1 MKVSLNWLKD
11 YLDLSKYST
20 DDLFKI
26 FSYHIVEIEEA
37 KTLVSANNLTI
48 GYVKECEE
56 VEGTHLH
63 KCLIEIKPGE
73 YSQIICGA
81 PNMSQGVKAIVAL
94 PGAVLPG
101 DFKIKPSKI
110 HGIESNGMCCSL
122 QELGIDE
129 KYVPEE
135 FKDGIYLFD
144 ENAPVGGNPL
154 EYLGLNDFV
163 YDLDLTANRS
173 DLLSIEGV
181 AYDLGA
187 NLGQKVSP
195 KKFELKEVSE
205 KNNINVKVLTNK
217 CSKYLTR
224 VIKNVKIGP
233 SPVWMRERLI
243 ASGIRPINNVVDITN
258 YVLMELG
265 QPLHAFDYDKLG
277 SNIVVREANDL
288 EEIVTLDNQKR
299 QLVKGDIL
307 ITDGN
312 TPLCIAGVMGGLS
325 TEITNDTTNV
335 VLEAAYFDPLSIR
348 KTSKRLDLKS
358 ESSIRFERQI
368 DFNRVDRALD
378 YAAYLLNQ
386 YANGDVLSGV
396 VGVSKK
402 YNDKIVEI
410 TTNKINSVLGTSF
423 TDEYVSEI
431 FDRYQYSY
439 KKEND
444 KFIITIPSRR
454 MDLLESYQDI
464 IEDCGR
470 LYGYDNIPTTLA
482 MTNSQGGLNDKQKF
496 VRTIRHTLAGFGL
509 RETINYS
516 LQDEES
522 LDDFNLDKLS
532 SVKVM
537 MPMVDTMAVMRHSL
551 INALIKNVNYNKAH
565 KQNDVAF
572 FEIGKRYSNEEET
585 LMLAGAFE
593 GLFESSV
600 WQGKKNVVDFFLV
613 KGILDT
619 LFKKFGYKAEYK
631 PVDEKVKNLHPGRS
645 AYIIVE
651 NKVIGIIGELHP
663 RYAKE
668 HDCQDMYV
676 FELNLDLLYSLH
688 NETFEYKIISKFPQV
703 TRDLAIVLDKNIT
716 ASEVINVIKMVTKK
730 NLAQIKI
737 FDLYTGENV
746 GENEKSLAL
755 TLTLESQ
762 EKTLEAQDI
771 EKIIHSVVNRLDAL
785 LHARLR

>member
-11 YLDLSKYST
+11 YLDLSNYTT
-20 DDLFKI
+20 DDLFKT
-26 FSYHIVEIEEA
+26 FSYHIVEIEESG
-37 KTLVSANNLTI
+37 KLVEATNLTI

-73 YSQIICGA
+73 YSQIVCGA
-81 PNMSQGVKAIVAL
+81 PNMAQGVKAIVAL

-135 FKDGIYLFD
+135 YKDGIYLFD
-144 ENAPVGGNPL
+144 ESAPVGGNPL
-154 EYLGLNDFV
+154 EYLGLDDFV

-187 NLGQKVSP
+187 NLNQKVEP
-195 KKFELKEVSE
+195 KKFDLVESKE
-205 KNNINVKVLTNK
+205 KNPIKVKVLTDK

-224 VIKNVKIGP
+224 TIKNVKIGK
-233 SPVWMRERLI
+233 SPIWMRERLI

-265 QPLHAFDYDKLG
+265 QPLHSFDLDKLG
-277 SNIVVREANDL
+277 TNIVVREAKSG
-288 EEIVTLDNQKR
+288 EEIVTLDNIKR
-299 QLVKGDIL
+299 ELKDGDIL
-307 ITDGN
+307 ITDGA
-312 TPLCIAGVMGGLS
+312 TPLCVAGVMGGES
-325 TEITNDTTNV
+325 TEITAETKNV

-358 ESSIRFERQI
+358 ESSTRFERI
-368 DFNRVDRALD
+368 VDYKRVNRALD
-378 YAAYLLNQ
+378 YAAYLLSK
-386 YANGDVLSGV
+386 YADGEVLAGVNGIEEEYKEKV
-396 VGVSKK
+396 
-402 YNDKIVEI
+402 VEI

-423 TDEYVSEI
+423 TDEDTSSM
-431 FDRYQYSY
+431 FDRYQYQYS
-439 KKEND
+439 ENNGV
-444 KFIITIPSRR
+444 FTITLPSRR

-496 VRTIRHTLAGFGL
+496 IRTLRHTLAGLGL

-522 LDDFNLDKLS
+522 LDDFNIDRLS

-565 KQNDVAF
+565 KQNDLAF

-585 LMLAGAFE
+585 TMVAGAFE
-593 GLFESSV
+593 GLFESSL
-600 WQGKKNVVDFFLV
+600 WQGKKNPVDFYLV

-619 LFKKFGYKAEYK
+619 VFKKFGYSAKYT
-631 PVDEKVKNLHPGRS
+631 PIDDKVKNLHPGRA
-645 AYIIVE
+645 AYVVVE
-651 NKVIGIIGELHP
+651 GKTVGIIGELHP
-663 RYAKE
+663 RYAKS
-668 HDCQDMYV
+668 HDCQEMYV

-688 NETFEYKIISKFPQV
+688 NEEFEYKTISKFPSV
-703 TRDLAIVLDKNIT
+703 TRDLAIVLDKSIS
-716 ASEVINVIKMVTKK
+716 AEEVINVVKMVAKK
-730 NLAQIKI
+730 NLAAIKI

-746 GENEKSLAL
+746 GPNEKSLAL
-755 TLTLESQ
+755 TLTLESL
-762 EKTLEAQDI
+762 EKTLEASDI
-771 EKIIHSVVNRLDAL
+771 EKIIHSVLNRLDAL

>member
-1 MKVSLNWLKD
+1 
-11 YLDLSKYST
+11 
-20 DDLFKI
+20 
-26 FSYHIVEIEEA
+26 
-37 KTLVSANNLTI
+37 
-48 GYVKECEE
+48 
-56 VEGTHLH
+56 
-63 KCLIEIKPGE
+63 
-73 YSQIICGA
+73 
-81 PNMSQGVKAIVAL
+81 
-94 PGAVLPG
+94 
-101 DFKIKPSKI
+101 
-110 HGIESNGMCCSL
+110 
-122 QELGIDE
+122 
-129 KYVPEE
+129 
-135 FKDGIYLFD
+135 
-144 ENAPVGGNPL
+144 
-154 EYLGLNDFV
+154 
-163 YDLDLTANRS
+163 
-173 DLLSIEGV
+173 
-181 AYDLGA
+181 
-187 NLGQKVSP
+187 
-195 KKFELKEVSE
+195 
-205 KNNINVKVLTNK
+205 
-217 CSKYLTR
+217 
-224 VIKNVKIGP
+224 
-233 SPVWMRERLI
+233 
-243 ASGIRPINNVVDITN
+243 
-258 YVLMELG
+258 
-265 QPLHAFDYDKLG
+265 
-277 SNIVVREANDL
+277 
-288 EEIVTLDNQKR
+288 
-299 QLVKGDIL
+299 
-307 ITDGN
+307 
-312 TPLCIAGVMGGLS
+312 
-325 TEITNDTTNV
+325 
-335 VLEAAYFDPLSIR
+335 
-348 KTSKRLDLKS
+348 
-358 ESSIRFERQI
+358 
-368 DFNRVDRALD
+368 
-378 YAAYLLNQ
+378 
-386 YANGDVLSGV
+386 
-396 VGVSKK
+396 
-402 YNDKIVEI
+402 
-410 TTNKINSVLGTSF
+410 
-423 TDEYVSEI
+423 
-431 FDRYQYSY
+431 
-439 KKEND
+439 
-444 KFIITIPSRR
+444 
-454 MDLLESYQDI
+454 
-464 IEDCGR
+464 
-470 LYGYDNIPTTLA
+470 

-509 RETINYS
+509 REAINYS

-522 LDDFNLDKLS
+522 LDDFSLDELS

>member
-81 PNMSQGVKAIVAL
+81 PNMRQGVKAIVAL

-312 TPLCIAGVMGGLS
+312 TPLCVAGVMGGLS

-335 VLEAAYFDPLSIR
+335 VLEAAYFDQLSIR

-358 ESSIRFERQI
+358 ESSTRFERQI

-522 LDDFNLDKLS
+522 LDDFNLDELS

-716 ASEVINVIKMVTKK
+716 ASEVIDVIKMVTKK